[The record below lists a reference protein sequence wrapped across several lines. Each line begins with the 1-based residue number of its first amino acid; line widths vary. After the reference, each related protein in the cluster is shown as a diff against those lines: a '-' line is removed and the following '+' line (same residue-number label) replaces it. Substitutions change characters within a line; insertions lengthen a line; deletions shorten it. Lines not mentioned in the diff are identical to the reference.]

1 MKNFSLRSA
10 LIYLAI
16 GLAWIFGSDWL
27 VNNFSNTEVRA
38 FLQSVKGILFVFV
51 TALVLFI
58 ILQRS
63 LILLRKKETEF
74 RSLFIEHPQPLWVY
88 DTATLK
94 FMAVNDA
101 AIKKYGYSRNE
112 FLQLTMLDI
121 RPVEERETIRQF
133 LMQAEKED
141 YVSDKIHLHMNK
153 AGKLFYTR
161 TSSHKTSFEGRPAR
175 MVMALD
181 AMAEKEAERKLTVSE
196 KKLETLL
203 NNSDDIIW
211 LFDDQGTVA
220 TYNHAFRKKFKNIM
234 GIEMPANIRLNMSSL
249 TGTDLTQKWQHY
261 FHEAMHGV
269 HQRIEESFYSIEQD
283 RKEFFEIVLSPI
295 YDDKQSLIGVGCFA
309 RDITSR
315 KQTEAEINDKV
326 KTLKEIAWIQSHAV
340 RRPLANIMGL
350 AELIKL
356 NTSNT
361 EQVEEA
367 VTLMERSC
375 KELDE
380 IIREVVRKSGT
391 VK

>member
-16 GLAWIFGSDWL
+16 GLAWIFCSDWL
-27 VNNFSNTEVRA
+27 VNNFSNTELRA
-38 FLQSVKGILFVFV
+38 FLQSVKGILFVLV
-51 TALVLFI
+51 TAIVLYI

-88 DTATLK
+88 DSATLK
-94 FMAVNDA
+94 FLAVNDA

-121 RPVEERETIRQF
+121 RPANERELIRQF
-133 LMQAEKED
+133 LKQAENEE
-141 YVSDKIHLHMNK
+141 YISDKIHLHTNK
-153 AGKLFYTR
+153 AGRSFYTR
-161 TSSHKTSFEGRPAR
+161 TSSHRTTFDGKPAR
-175 MVMALD
+175 MVLAVD

-211 LFDDQGTVA
+211 LFDEQGTVA

-234 GIEMPANIRLNMSSL
+234 GIEMPENIKLNMSAL
-249 TGTDLTQKWQHY
+249 IGTELTQKWQHY
-261 FHEAMHGV
+261 FHKAMHGI
-269 HQRIEESFYSIEQD
+269 HQRIEESFYFIEQD
-283 RKEFFEIVLSPI
+283 KKEFFEIVLSPI
-295 YDDKQSLIGVGCFA
+295 YDDQKTLIGVGCFA

-315 KQTEAEINDKV
+315 KQTEQEINDKV

-367 VTLMERSC
+367 VSLMEKSC